1 MKSGEKEAKLKKIRP
16 IEAKKRGEENENEGI
31 APRQGGHT
39 GRRKRK

>member
-1 MKSGEKEAKLKKIRP
+1 MKSGGEGSKTEENTPRRS
-16 IEAKKRGEENENEGI
+16 EKRGEENENEGI